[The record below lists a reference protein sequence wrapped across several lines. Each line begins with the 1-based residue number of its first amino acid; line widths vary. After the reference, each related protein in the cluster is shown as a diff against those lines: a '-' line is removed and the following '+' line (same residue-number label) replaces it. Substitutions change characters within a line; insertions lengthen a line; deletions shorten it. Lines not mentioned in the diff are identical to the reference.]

1 MPFVERPP
9 ARHDLIWL
17 DSNRWRDALLAPLP
31 DEWMGALGEWFKRGR
46 PAVVRRQESSTANAI
61 SLGVA
66 LPPARGKTKIP
77 LLVDRR
83 VVTRASAPL
92 LLATALVSAP
102 PAWQAALQSLV
113 DAARERGIE
122 FRVYGSLA
130 WQHLSGEPYLTGTSD
145 VDLLWTARNGAL
157 RRDGLQLLA
166 AWQRTTGLAA
176 DGELLLPDGAAVAW
190 KELLSASRK
199 VLVKSS
205 DSVAMRA
212 RDDVLAGLVGEA
224 MEQPC

>member
-17 DSNRWRDALLAPLP
+17 DSDRWRDALLAPLP

-66 LPPARGKTKIP
+66 LPPSRGKTKIP
-77 LLVDRR
+77 LLVERR

-130 WQHLSGEPYLTGTSD
+130 WQHLSGEPYLTATSD

-157 RRDGLQLLA
+157 LEISIVSSSGKQNLDRGLIAAFQQVAPFPPLPAEIPGDSATFTLSFGPRYQRR
-166 AWQRTTGLAA
+166 
-176 DGELLLPDGAAVAW
+176 
-190 KELLSASRK
+190 
-199 VLVKSS
+199 
-205 DSVAMRA
+205 
-212 RDDVLAGLVGEA
+212 
-224 MEQPC
+224 